1 MSVRWTPERMDRL
14 ESAARRGLRVTVAR
28 RGTEYVVVARRLA
41 VIDRKESFVGFLPMT
56 GEELTFALS
65 DIDAFEVIGL

>member
-1 MSVRWTPERMDRL
+1 M
-14 ESAARRGLRVTVAR
+14 AR

-41 VIDRKESFVGFLPMT
+41 VVDRKESFVGFLPMT

>member
-14 ESAARRGLRVTVAR
+14 ESAARRGS
-28 RGTEYVVVARRLA
+28 EYVVVARRLA
-41 VIDRKESFVGFLPMT
+41 VVDRKESFVGFLPMT
-56 GEELTFALS
+56 GEELVFALD